1 MQHKYSI
8 DGQDFSV
15 NLASKE
21 NFFVGKNEILSERF
35 GDLTKNQAW
44 HPEGYTVIDT
54 QEIFDISIVKDKIRD
69 KVKAIIQ
76 EINPKIKFEK
86 EFSLETY
93 HQYVNDDDHLKVIN
107 RTRSLFPVDLDIDS
121 EKIVANLSS
130 YIGTSLSY
138 NNSFANFISKPIVVR
153 LNRPNSIGYNP
164 AHKDIYQAFD
174 ESGYVPKMINV
185 WIPVCGVNKLSG
197 LPLAPGSH
205 LIPEINIERAKAGSL
220 LNGQKYNVNSILRWG
235 NNSDLKTISPKNNE
249 MIIFTSHLIHGLA
262 KNQNTKT
269 TRVSL
274 EFRLYEKS

>member
-1 MQHKYSI
+1 MQHTYSI
-8 DGQDFSV
+8 DGQNFSV
-15 NLASKE
+15 DLESEE

-107 RTRSLFPVDLDIDS
+107 RTRSLFPADLDIDS
-121 EKIVANLSS
+121 EKIVADLSS
-130 YIGTSLSY
+130 YMESSLSY
-138 NNSFANFISKPIVVR
+138 NNSLSDFISKPIVVR

-174 ESGYVPKMINV
+174 KSGHVPKMINI
-185 WIPVCGVNKLSG
+185 WIPICGVNKLSG

-205 LIPEINIERAKAGSL
+205 LIPEINIQRAKAGSL
-220 LNGQKYNVNSILRWG
+220 LNGQKYNVNSILRWD

>member
-1 MQHKYSI
+1 MQHTYSI

-15 NLASKE
+15 NLESEE

-54 QEIFDISIVKDKIRD
+54 QEIFDISTVKDKIRD

-107 RTRSLFPVDLDIDS
+107 RTRSLFPADLDIDS
-121 EKIVANLSS
+121 EKIIANLSS
-130 YIGTSLSY
+130 YMETSLSY

-174 ESGYVPKMINV
+174 VSGYVPKMINV

-220 LNGQKYNVNSILRWG
+220 LNGQKYNVNSILRWD
-235 NNSDLKTISPKNNE
+235 NNSDLKSISPKNNE